1 MKYWCYGALALMFWV
16 GQVHAA
22 ESGLLW
28 KMQAPNGVVSYL
40 LGTMHSDDRR
50 INVFSPVLLQALQ
63 SSEAFMLETLPPD
76 DTSIFSMPN
85 ASLLDMLTES
95 ELARVRELADFH
107 SMDTDAVMHMKP
119 WLLAVIF
126 DLPKPQ
132 TPYAQD
138 TQLMTMAEDQGKSIL
153 GLEDNAEHFGV
164 LDSFSLD
171 EQLVMLRAVLKRTQ
185 QAKERNFEAMV
196 KAYLKGDV
204 VKLAALDEAATSTL
218 LPKALWHKMRAEL
231 IDERNE
237 KMAQRLTNQAS
248 QQAVFV
254 AVGAAHLPGKQ
265 GLLVKLRKA
274 GFILT
279 PVQQ

>member
-1 MKYWCYGALALMFWV
+1 MKYWWYGVLALMFGA

-50 INVFSPVLLQALQ
+50 INAFSPVLLQALQ
-63 SSEAFMLETLPPD
+63 STEAFMLETLPPD
-76 DTSIFSMPN
+76 DTSIFIMPN
-85 ASLLDMLTES
+85 SSLPDMLTES
-95 ELARVRELADFH
+95 ELARVRALADFH

-164 LDSFSLD
+164 LDSFTLD

-196 KAYLKGDV
+196 KAYIKGDV

-218 LPKALWHKMRAEL
+218 LPKTLWHKMRTQL

-237 KMAQRLTNQAS
+237 KMAQRLTSQAS

-265 GLLVKLRKA
+265 GLLVKLCKA